1 MSETYVVGITGG
13 SGSGKTTFIRHLR
26 ECFSE
31 EQLCILSQDDYYR
44 PREEQEKDPLGV
56 TNFDLPKAIDKKAF
70 VRDVHRLLRGETVQR
85 MEYTYNNPNVQPRLL
100 TFRPAPVLIIEGL
113 FIFHFKKL
121 RPLFNL
127 KIFLHARESLKVIRR
142 IRRDRVERN
151 YPLEDVL
158 YRYEHHVL
166 PTFEKY
172 IEPYMEQADLI
183 INNNKDFSEGLEV
196 VKGFLSSKLA
206 TIGSKVD

>member
-1 MSETYVVGITGG
+1 
-13 SGSGKTTFIRHLR
+13 
-26 ECFSE
+26 
-31 EQLCILSQDDYYR
+31 
-44 PREEQEKDPLGV
+44 
-56 TNFDLPKAIDKKAF
+56 
-70 VRDVHRLLRGETVQR
+70 
-85 MEYTYNNPNVQPRLL
+85 
-100 TFRPAPVLIIEGL
+100 
-113 FIFHFKKL
+113 L